1 MSVCI
6 PECPNGTFAL
16 PGMKSCQPWLTC
28 GTKIKLIST
37 ISFSVVKTVYL
48 TEWENHEVVLS
59 VLSKEEYEEDFKQNL
74 FMIKS
79 LNSKNTVQLIGFCNN
94 NILTKYYAL
103 GNALNVNYHLR
114 NSLKAYD
121 SVKLRLD
128 LCISYVTVINFL
140 HNSPVG
146 TRVMCDS
153 NTLEKTLS
161 QFLLTDDLNIVAND
175 LDATPEVNDIE
186 KGILCGNRAL
196 SGSFVAPEQ
205 LWPYGDQKYDPKKM
219 ALYDEKTDV
228 YKIPDVCNWFLG
240 GSSEADILK
249 YKLFNFHKTCKNRD
263 PSKRPSAKVVLE
275 KYENVRNEL
284 LKNI

>member
-6 PECPNGTFAL
+6 LECPNGMFAL
-16 PGMKSCQPWLTC
+16 PGMRSCHPLLTC
-28 GTKIKLIST
+28 DTKIKLITT
-37 ISFSVVKTVYL
+37 ISTSVVKTVYL
-48 TEWENHEVVLS
+48 AEWENHEVVLS

-79 LNSKNTVQLIGFCNN
+79 FNGKNTVQLIGFCNN

-121 SVKLRLD
+121 SVNLRLD
-128 LCISYVTVINFL
+128 LCINYVNVINFL
-140 HNSPVG
+140 HTSPVG

-161 QFLLTDDLNIVAND
+161 QFLLTDDLNIIAND
-175 LDATPEVNDIE
+175 LDATPEVDKIK

-196 SGSFVAPEQ
+196 IGSFVAPEQ
-205 LWPYGDQKYDPKKM
+205 LWPYGDQKYDPEKM
-219 ALYDEKTDV
+219 PLYDEKTDV
-228 YKIPDVCNWFLG
+228 WKIPDICNWFLG

-263 PSKRPSAKVVLE
+263 PSKRPSAALVLE
-275 KYENVRNEL
+275 MYKNVRKEL
-284 LKNI
+284 LKNV